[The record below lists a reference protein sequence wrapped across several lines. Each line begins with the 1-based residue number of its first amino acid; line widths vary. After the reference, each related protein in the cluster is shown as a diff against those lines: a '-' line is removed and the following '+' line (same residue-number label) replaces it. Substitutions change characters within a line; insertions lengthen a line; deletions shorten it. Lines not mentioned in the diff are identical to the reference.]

1 MGGQEHFY
9 LENQCCICVPFSEH
23 GEMEVFSSTQNP
35 THTQH
40 LVAEVLGVPN
50 NRIVARTKR
59 LGGGFGGKE
68 SRSFFVSTATAVA
81 ARKLKRPVRCAFQRY
96 EDMMSTGGRHPFLAK
111 YKVGFTKEGVV
122 TALDI
127 DMYSNAGYSIDLSIS
142 VMDRALFH
150 MDNAYLIPN
159 IRGVGRVCKTNLP
172 TNTAFRGF
180 GGPQVRTTSFASLS
194 RRCSQYL
201 PNRECSLPRGGC
213 PTLPACLDCHKMLYA
228 SETFTKRVRSLTT
241 TKH

>member
-1 MGGQEHFY
+1 MKVEYKELPAIITIEQAIAAKSYFSEKSIEKGDLAAGFEAADHTIEGTVRMGGQEHFY
-9 LENQCCICVPFSEH
+9 LENQCCICVPLAEH

-40 LVAEVLGVPN
+40 LVAEVLGVPS
-50 NRIVARTKR
+50 NRITARTRR

-96 EDMMSTGGRHPFLAK
+96 EDMMSTGGRHPFMAK

-159 IRGVGRVCKTNLP
+159 IRGVGHVCKTNLP

-180 GGPQVRTTSFASLS
+180 GGPQVRDSS
-194 RRCSQYL
+194 Y
-201 PNRECSLPRGGC
+201 
-213 PTLPACLDCHKMLYA
+213 
-228 SETFTKRVRSLTT
+228 
-241 TKH
+241 